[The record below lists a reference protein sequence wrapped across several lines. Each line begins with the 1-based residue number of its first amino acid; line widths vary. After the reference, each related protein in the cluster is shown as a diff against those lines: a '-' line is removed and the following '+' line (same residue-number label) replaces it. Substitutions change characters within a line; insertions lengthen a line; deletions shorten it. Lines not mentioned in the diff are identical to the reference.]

1 MWVAALLCRIYRRE
15 YSDGSEFDG
24 FLPSLDYTAGTK
36 FEIGS
41 QRLLPCVTG
50 VCARRCHVLAM
61 RLVQS
66 SCRLAGRF
74 FKYSGPSR
82 SGTCPVPDG
91 IAGWRAACAG
101 YPLHGSRSCPAG
113 KAVKNPGSSSVPAAA
128 APDGCCQHC
137 FWQPEGTGGGVEPPL
152 ACAGAAKRLRTG
164 RAWRYAWDSAIRLV
178 PLHLPLDEIPIYSPV
193 LGAAVQHLP
202 DPF

>member
-1 MWVAALLCRIYRRE
+1 MASKKTKWSTDEKIRIVLQTFNPETKVAELCREHNLAPR
-15 YSDGSEFDG
+15 
-24 FLPSLDYTAGTK
+24 T
-36 FEIGS
+36 
-41 QRLLPCVTG
+41 LPCVTG

-74 FKYSGPSR
+74 FKYSGPSQ

-91 IAGWRAACAG
+91 IAGRRAARTGC
-101 YPLHGSRSCPAG
+101 PLHGSRDCPAG
-113 KAVKNPGSSSVPAAA
+113 PRREDRQKSGKIR
-128 APDGCCQHC
+128 
-137 FWQPEGTGGGVEPPL
+137 
-152 ACAGAAKRLRTG
+152 CAGGCGCPAGRSRLTLRLRLG
-164 RAWRYAWDSAIRLV
+164 DAPC
-178 PLHLPLDEIPIYSPV
+178 PLHFPPDEFSVYSPV